1 MKKKQKLNS
10 DKKNGSI
17 RKKLL
22 VTILPILAVAFIA
35 LTAIV
40 YQCAKESIRSHA
52 QQQLH
57 AEGIASE
64 NMVLGWKKEKLSL
77 FNTVADTI
85 VNTGMSDQEIL
96 DYEKNYLG
104 TYEDFPNGI
113 YIGKADK
120 SVLDASGWVPD
131 EDITKTS
138 WYTDGCENDTF
149 EFGEPYQDNM
159 TKEYVVTASRKIDDL
174 DGQKAVIASD
184 VSLSRLT
191 EIVKQMSTDT
201 TDVFIIDGKSGAI
214 LADAKD
220 EIVGENA
227 DELEDS
233 FYADVYQ
240 KVKNGDTEVT
250 SCKAKEGVYMISAAQ
265 VEGTNWYIVTRQLES
280 SIYKDIQTLGMIMSV
295 TAVIVIIFIS
305 IILTL
310 AVSKITGPIKNL
322 TAAIISV
329 TGGDFTTDL
338 SVKGNDEVSHMGTS
352 MRDFMK
358 AMRGTLRGILNTAEQ
373 IDTQANQSKNLAGD
387 LYQSAEGQAEA
398 MSQMKENL
406 QELVS
411 SISVIAENA
420 TTLATVVA
428 ETDDEGKEA
437 LEHINLTMKNADEG
451 KESMDSVTESMNV
464 LREEMEQLG
473 ISISNVGDA
482 AVRINEITTTIS
494 NIAQQTNLLALNAS
508 IEAARAG
515 EAGKGFAVVAD
526 EIKNLAETSA
536 NAADEI
542 SNLIHDVTTLIR
554 TTVDKSDESM
564 EQINGSSERVI
575 AASDQFHVIFESIEK
590 TNGIMNSIIEKI
602 HNMNDVSTN
611 MAAITEEQSA
621 SAEEIEAT
629 AESIKELSDT
639 VRGGSADVKKDAKGL
654 AVTAEA
660 LKDSIKKFK
669 IE

>member
-1 MKKKQKLNS
+1 MKKKQKQNN
-10 DKKNGSI
+10 KKTNGSI

-22 VTILPILAVAFIA
+22 MTMLPILAVAFIV
-35 LTAIV
+35 LTAIA

-52 QQQLH
+52 QQQLK

-85 VNTGMSDQEIL
+85 VNVGMSDQEIL

-120 SVLDASGWVPD
+120 SVLDASGWQPD

-138 WYTDGCENDTF
+138 WYTDGSQNDTF
-149 EFGEPYQDNM
+149 EFGDPYQDNM

-191 EIVKQMSTDT
+191 EIVTQMSTDT
-201 TDVFIIDGKSGAI
+201 TNVFIIDGKSGAI
-214 LADAKD
+214 LADAND
-220 EIVGENA
+220 EIVGKNA

-233 FYADVYQ
+233 FYAQVYQ
-240 KVKNGDTEVT
+240 KVKNDKTEVV
-250 SCKAKEGVYMISAAQ
+250 SCKAKEGTYMICAAQ

-280 SIYKDIQTLGMIMSV
+280 EIYKDIQTLGMIMSV
-295 TAVIVIIFIS
+295 VAILVIIFIS
-305 IILTL
+305 IVLTIV
-310 AVSKITGPIKNL
+310 VSRITGPIKNL
-322 TAAIISV
+322 TDAIISV
-329 TGGDFTTDL
+329 TDGDFTTEL
-338 SVKGNDEVSHMGTS
+338 SVKGNDEVSYMGTS
-352 MRDFMK
+352 MQEFMNT
-358 AMRGTLRGILNTAEQ
+358 MRGTLRGILGTAER
-373 IDTQANQSKNLAGD
+373 IDTQANQSRQIAGD

-437 LEHINLTMKNADEG
+437 LDHINLTMKKADEG
-451 KESMDSVTESMNV
+451 KESMASVTESMEV
-464 LREEMEQLG
+464 LKEGMEQLG
-473 ISISNVGDA
+473 MSVSDVGDA
-482 AVRINEITTTIS
+482 ATKINEITATIS

-536 NAADEI
+536 NAAGEI
-542 SNLIHDVTTLIR
+542 SNLIHDVTTLIH
-554 TTVDKSDESM
+554 TTVDKSNESM
-564 EQINGSSERVI
+564 EQINGSSESIIV
-575 AASDQFHVIFESIEK
+575 ASDQFHVIFESIEK

-639 VRGGSADVKKDAKGL
+639 VKCGSADVKEDAVSL

-660 LKDSIKKFK
+660 LEGSIEKFK